1 MPRYS
6 CYCCEVVYPTLSC
19 FTENRH
25 GLLVCY
31 DSLCDVVMS
40 KIDTLEPIMECP
52 VCFEDKP
59 AIELPTCDHKICLD
73 CCKTIYFG
81 TTSNPRPIHW
91 REIAVTSPEFPL
103 TPRNDEERNDAERND
118 AERKDSDYFDYANK
132 KQEYQEFVINHY
144 EMSNFEHSYD
154 ELVYFRNIAMNKRPD
169 WMNTK
174 TFIDYENKC
183 FKYNLMFTQITSH
196 WEEYNKSKTKGCG
209 NCPVCR
215 AKPC

>member
-1 MPRYS
+1 MSRYR

-19 FTENRH
+19 FTENHR
-25 GLLVCY
+25 GILICY

-40 KIDTLEPIMECP
+40 KINTLEPNVECP
-52 VCFEDKP
+52 VCFENKP
-59 AIELPTCDHKICLD
+59 VIELPTCNHKICLD

-91 REIAVTSPEFPL
+91 REMAVKSPEFPF
-103 TPRNDEERNDAERND
+103 TPPNYDID
-118 AERKDSDYFDYANK
+118 KDTDHSDYANK
-132 KQEYQEFVINHY
+132 RREYNDFLMDQE
-144 EMSNFEHSYD
+144 EMGNFEHSYD
-154 ELVYFRNIAMNKRPD
+154 ELVYFRNVVMNKRPA
-169 WMNTK
+169 WMNTP
-174 TFIDYENKC
+174 TFIEYENKC
-183 FKYNLMFTQITSH
+183 FKFNLMFTQITSH